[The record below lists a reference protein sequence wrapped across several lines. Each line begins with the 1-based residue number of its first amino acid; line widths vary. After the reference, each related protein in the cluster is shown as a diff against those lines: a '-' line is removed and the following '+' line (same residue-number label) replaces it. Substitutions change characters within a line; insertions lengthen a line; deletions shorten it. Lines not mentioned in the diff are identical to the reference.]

1 MSPHL
6 YDLEALLRKLTA
18 VPGISGH
25 EAEIARLLGA
35 EIAPY
40 ANEVRND
47 RIGNLIARIDG
58 KSNRRIAVVA
68 HMDTVGL
75 MVKQISPE
83 GRLSV
88 VAVGGVNLKALPA
101 TPVRVGEVPGI
112 IGVRSQHLA
121 KSGDQVVSVEDLYIE
136 IEPAAVGHVEVTTPV
151 SYAQTPV
158 SLGGGLF
165 AGPALDNRAGCTVLV
180 ELARRLASQAEA
192 TVYLVGSV
200 QEETTCAGA
209 QYALS
214 QIAPDAA
221 LFVDGTVS
229 YDSGETRGRGSIS
242 LGAGPVLTS
251 YLYTSGL
258 NGWHAHDGLRRHL
271 KETTVRHNLPYQQ
284 DAVTGLM
291 SDARTALP
299 LGIPSSLIG
308 IPMRGKHSPL
318 ETVHLGD
325 LDAAAD
331 LLHVCLT
338 SPLPALEGVVL

>member
-1 MSPHL
+1 MSPQHHE
-6 YDLEALLRKLTA
+6 LENLLRKLTA

-40 ANEVRND
+40 ANEVRID
-47 RIGNLIARIDG
+47 RIGSLIARIDG
-58 KSNRRIAVVA
+58 TSSRRIAVVA

-101 TPVRVGEVPGI
+101 TPVYVGEVPGM

-121 KSGDQVVSVEDLYIE
+121 KTGDQVVSVEDLYIE
-136 IEPAAVGHVEVTTPV
+136 VEPAVIDRIEITTPV
-151 SYAQTPV
+151 SYAQAPV
-158 SLGGGLF
+158 SLGGGMF
-165 AGPALDNRAGCTVLV
+165 AGPALDNRAGCAVLV
-180 ELARRLASQAEA
+180 ELARRLTGQAEA

-229 YDSGETRGRGSIS
+229 YDSGETRGRGSVR

-258 NGWHAHDGLRRHL
+258 NGWHAHDELRRHL
-271 KETTVRHNLPYQQ
+271 KQTAVHHKLPWQQ

-299 LGIPSSLIG
+299 LGIPSALIG

-318 ETVHLGD
+318 ETVHVGD
-325 LDAAAD
+325 LESAAD
-331 LLHVCLT
+331 LLHAFLT
-338 SPLPALEGVVL
+338 SPLPDLEGVVL